1 MRHSFLSVLITF
13 ALLVTSNH
21 LCFAQTD
28 TANSSPKKQVQV
40 AAKEKLKKQVEKIG
54 IGGKITVIRLDERK
68 FYGSVNG
75 IEDDNFQIQ
84 DVDTKQTLDFKY
96 AELKKVKK
104 GDGEKNLL
112 TGKRA
117 NPNARNGWL
126 YGVAIFGTL
135 FVLLAIGLS
144 DKDF

>member
-1 MRHSFLSVLITF
+1 MRHSFLAVLIIF
-13 ALLVTSNH
+13 VILVTGNH

-28 TANSSPKKQVQV
+28 AANSSQKKQVQS
-40 AAKEKLKKQVEKIG
+40 AAKERLKKQVDKIG

-68 FYGSVNG
+68 FYGSVSG

-84 DVDTKQTLDFKY
+84 DVDSKQTLDFKY

-104 GDGEKNLL
+104 GDGERNLL

-117 NPNARNGWL
+117 NPSARRGWL
-126 YGVAIFGTL
+126 YGAAIFGTL